1 MGQGRAG
8 VRRKAVPPLHPR
20 SGTSKSKPIIINN
33 GTEPITPKPII
44 EIPRSEML
52 PPYLVPQNRPPLKP
66 PDQLPKGQEVNSSKI
81 EIEENSPFQ
90 ESIISEVY
98 ERPDKSYFQV
108 PIELKDL
115 IDTNN
120 IIQ

>member
-1 MGQGRAG
+1 MG
-8 VRRKAVPPLHPR
+8 PR
-20 SGTSKSKPIIINN
+20 QGTSASKAIIIDEEI
-33 GTEPITPKPII
+33 GPKMPKSIMKI
-44 EIPRSEML
+44 LRSEIL
-52 PPYLVPQNRPPLKP
+52 PRYLVPQIRSPSKP
-66 PDQLPKGQEVNSSKI
+66 SDNLSKETEVESSKI

-98 ERPDKSYFQV
+98 EKLDKSYFQE
-108 PIELKDL
+108 PIDLKEL